1 MEEFRLVVGV
11 DVDHV
16 AVGRE
21 HSKTSNLRCDAAVSE
36 ARAMGAGT
44 HRAGNRLLVDVAHV
58 GQRQSV
64 PVEFPVELLQRDTGS
79 DRDEAGRGVDVMQLI
94 QRVNRDVKVGRDGD
108 GRERVSG
115 PHDLDA
121 APFGIGSCDDR
132 CKFVFAAWSEDLAW
146 LETLKLRPVRD
157 FSPCHHQCLRST
169 GNSSTTSVPS
179 TSHIVSC
186 RATVGSRWAGTRRI
200 R

>member
-1 MEEFRLVVGV
+1 MIVRPNGVGPRLQHVVECVARLDGVNTEARDGLQGDTSDDAERAETNTGAMEEFRLVVGV

-44 HRAGNRLLVDVAHV
+44 HRAGDRLFVDVAHV

-94 QRVNRDVKVGRDGD
+94 ERANCDVKVGRHGD
-108 GRERVSG
+108 GGERVTS

-121 APFGIGSCDDR
+121 TPFGIGSCDDR
-132 CKFVFAAWSEDLAW
+132 C
-146 LETLKLRPVRD
+146 
-157 FSPCHHQCLRST
+157 
-169 GNSSTTSVPS
+169 
-179 TSHIVSC
+179 
-186 RATVGSRWAGTRRI
+186 
-200 R
+200 